1 MSGPISAL
9 NKGIKFQSSVGTS
22 TNLRLENLTL
32 SGAPFASSDLLD
44 TASGG
49 VVITL
54 NPDKQTTAKTVTVL
68 EGKYI
73 DIAMEFDGEGQFR
86 FKVTPTNET
95 PTVTGWM
102 VEKTEQTLGVSYNT
116 NSNLLVLSIAGTSTH
131 RIADLSGFENSTNLK
146 VFNPGNGLAGSA
158 GTYDGLI
165 GQLAFFKSEPS
176 TQQLDLITKNPS
188 ALKSDYSSL
197 DNGSIQPQ
205 FW

>member
-44 TASGG
+44 TSSGG

-73 DIAMEFDGEGQFR
+73 DIAMEFDG
-86 FKVTPTNET
+86 VPI
-95 PTVTGWM
+95 WI
-102 VEKTEQTLGVSYNT
+102 
-116 NSNLLVLSIAGTSTH
+116 VL
-131 RIADLSGFENSTNLK
+131 DC
-146 VFNPGNGLAGSA
+146 
-158 GTYDGLI
+158 D
-165 GQLAFFKSEPS
+165 
-176 TQQLDLITKNPS
+176 D
-188 ALKSDYSSL
+188 
-197 DNGSIQPQ
+197 
-205 FW
+205 